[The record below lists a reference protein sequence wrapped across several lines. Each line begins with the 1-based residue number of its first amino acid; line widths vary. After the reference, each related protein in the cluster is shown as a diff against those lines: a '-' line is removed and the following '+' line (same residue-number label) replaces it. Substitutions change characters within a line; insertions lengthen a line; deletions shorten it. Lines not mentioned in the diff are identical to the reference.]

1 VGKIVFSNKIGYT
14 VMSSETVLPV
24 LMVGLPLQPPTNPSR
39 ENTVTVGT
47 TMGVTIDA
55 LSGIATGGSS
65 ILSYNLEYESSGV
78 GSGPWIEVSGFSSD
92 SLLLSHTLTSLTSGS
107 TYCFRYRASNVMGWG
122 PYGFSSRPSNSENS
136 CILGSECSD
145 IMVITSR

>member
-1 VGKIVFSNKIGYT
+1 VFSNEIGDT

-55 LSGIATGGSS
+55 LSGIATSGSS
-65 ILSYNLEYESSGV
+65 ILSYNLEYE
-78 GSGPWIEVSGFSSD
+78 
-92 SLLLSHTLTSLTSGS
+92 
-107 TYCFRYRASNVMGWG
+107 
-122 PYGFSSRPSNSENS
+122 
-136 CILGSECSD
+136 
-145 IMVITSR
+145 